1 VSEPDPQLEVLA
13 EEELAA
19 ARKMSWRDLSRITP
33 WSDNYRGYTPS
44 GREVEIERSYI
55 WAQGEPGDV
64 LCEVIVRGLGS
75 EAQANCVV
83 RKPG

>member
-1 VSEPDPQLEVLA
+1 MADADPQLEILA

-19 ARKMSWRDLSRITP
+19 ARKIPWRDLSRITP

-44 GREVEIERSYI
+44 GREVDIERSYV
-55 WAQGEPGDV
+55 WAQGAPGDV
-64 LCEVIVRGLGS
+64 LCEVVVRGGGS
-75 EAQANCVV
+75 EAQANCLV